1 MTRKNEGRDH
11 MYLNEGITDAAV
23 TGFRKGFNAGMG
35 LGAGFIK
42 GAYSGTK
49 RHIRNW
55 TDPRNRYILPAKVAA
70 LATTPIVPFV
80 SGGLS
85 AGIGMRSGYRGED
98 YDKAIDKFNT
108 GLDKRYESELNTMHR
123 MKKPKSDLQRKWMNW
138 NESSVLRNAYSISAV
153 INEDNDYSY
162 DLYSII
168 NEAEE
173 TKNPYISG
181 KKAEEVTKN
190 LYEKI
195 THEGMF
201 WPRQKLAQLLKW
213 LNKKA
218 FEFNLKVRHAGDKAP
233 FWKRC
238 LKVITDCIEWVT
250 RKLHNLVSDDKNQI
264 EWKSNDSK
272 YNALGMSIDDL
283 RNELNS
289 MFKPENMSPEAR
301 IAAFGFPEG
310 SKEKETLNNM
320 RDLEKEFEPG
330 GRLDLT
336 AK

>member
-1 MTRKNEGRDH
+1 M
-11 MYLNEGITDAAV
+11 
-23 TGFRKGFNAGMG
+23 
-35 LGAGFIK
+35 
-42 GAYSGTK
+42 
-49 RHIRNW
+49 
-55 TDPRNRYILPAKVAA
+55 
-70 LATTPIVPFV
+70 
-80 SGGLS
+80 
-85 AGIGMRSGYRGED
+85 
-98 YDKAIDKFNT
+98 T
-108 GLDKRYESELNTMHR
+108 GLING
-123 MKKPKSDLQRKWMNW
+123 
-138 NESSVLRNAYSISAV
+138 YSISAV

-162 DLYSII
+162 DLYSVI

-195 THEGMF
+195 KHEGMF

-233 FWKRC
+233 FWKQC

-283 RNELNS
+283 RNELNN
-289 MFKPENMSPEAR
+289 MTRPENMSPEAR

-320 RDLEKEFEPG
+320 RDLGKEFEPG